1 MMKFPSRITKSQVEA
16 PREKLTTIFQIRN
29 LGTNFSRQLDAIVEA
44 VDKQVFSFRT
54 LGLLFQGEHH
64 QVTEFVVR
72 NLELAKDPDLKIHIE
87 KARMRNGV
95 TSFGAGPDFG
105 NPMLVFEVIYMYYTF
120 DWSNLE
126 MPMPIVGRCLIAV
139 GEERQL
145 FPGPKFPMSHQ
156 LHGFGSEM
164 DMGTTHNIAGSG
176 RRLEF
181 RAEFKQ
187 AAWIHQEAYFRIV
200 VPGMYVP
207 SFLPLSLQ
215 ILGKRSS
222 DNMLKEPFHLTNIRV
237 DLLEFS
243 CVPSKY
249 TEATDIRSKVLF
261 EKETS
266 MEINSLNSKL
276 MIPPTMY
283 DCVIPQV
290 GPTFFIGGFTRT
302 YGLKITLSICN
313 KRVPRFNVSAF
324 IELHVAQKRYER
336 IHEQEIYNPLWHFL
350 GCNKDEMARGQ
361 DHFMKSLQDFESNDA
376 CLSTFSRNFASNE
389 ATDKFQR
396 YFFLLHQHGGKGC
409 FIVSADIMTG
419 SSRIPSDSSGVK
431 ETRFCQSASS
441 KIHKWLRSHIS
452 RTSLKCICPCWETR
466 VIDLPTFGTGTGF
479 DKPHSAICIVVDGHV
494 IEANSPKPFMRGKPL
509 FPYPSYPFGE
519 ENIPL
524 SIRVSLNGNTQ
535 FYQSREGSYDGIAS
549 PGMELNKFVRCTFIV
564 AQGFKEASQYRQV
577 DDIEFCLEQIK
588 ITLEE
593 EKLEDDE
600 LSSKEIP
607 LLDDRK
613 SRFIRWSE
621 FKDAVAGSELA
632 RAMTLPPHFFQC
644 KIPNHLKPFVMCTK
658 MYFSRGHRLRCR
670 LLVCLLGRRYT
681 FEWSRHLYLTTRDT
695 VGH

>member
-1 MMKFPSRITKSQVEA
+1 
-16 PREKLTTIFQIRN
+16 
-29 LGTNFSRQLDAIVEA
+29 
-44 VDKQVFSFRT
+44 
-54 LGLLFQGEHH
+54 
-64 QVTEFVVR
+64 
-72 NLELAKDPDLKIHIE
+72 
-87 KARMRNGV
+87 
-95 TSFGAGPDFG
+95 
-105 NPMLVFEVIYMYYTF
+105 
-120 DWSNLE
+120 
-126 MPMPIVGRCLIAV
+126 
-139 GEERQL
+139 
-145 FPGPKFPMSHQ
+145 MSHQ

-361 DHFMKSLQDFESNDA
+361 DHFMK
-376 CLSTFSRNFASNE
+376 R
-389 ATDKFQR
+389 
-396 YFFLLHQHGGKGC
+396 
-409 FIVSADIMTG
+409 
-419 SSRIPSDSSGVK
+419 
-431 ETRFCQSASS
+431 
-441 KIHKWLRSHIS
+441 
-452 RTSLKCICPCWETR
+452 
-466 VIDLPTFGTGTGF
+466 
-479 DKPHSAICIVVDGHV
+479 
-494 IEANSPKPFMRGKPL
+494 KPL

-632 RAMTLPPHFFQC
+632 RAMTSELEDSRSDEPHSSISGPLESVNVQGGSSKERVPPSSACDRNSANPTEEDMLGFESGKNKPTGGDHGTFPGVPKADNSLSNQESSTEASKSNENDTARNNPKSPYDEEMYLQILRSDDPVWDFLHHRAIRLEEKGDDMTDMEVSELDFLRGIDNDLRWGRFLGGENPGQIFLRSQFYRDILDTRIRHLINVSWSEDEVLQKLDPVQFYLIWRSKKQSREKLWAEHWGVDPETTVHVADLDDVIRNLPQRETARVLKRNDRAHDCCNKLLTRLLESDEILYEPEIRYLERLLEKSKPSRLWSILPPAALAINAAGFFGSM
-644 KIPNHLKPFVMCTK
+644 KNYV
-658 MYFSRGHRLRCR
+658 LRAIQFTPAAT
-670 LLVCLLGRRYT
+670 LFGML
-681 FEWSRHLYLTTRDT
+681 RHND
-695 VGH
+695 